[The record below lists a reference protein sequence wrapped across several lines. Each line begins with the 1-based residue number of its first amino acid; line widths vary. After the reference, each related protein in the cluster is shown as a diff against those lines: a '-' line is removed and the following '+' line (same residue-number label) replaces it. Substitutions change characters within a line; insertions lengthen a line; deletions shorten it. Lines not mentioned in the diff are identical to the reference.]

1 MAAGI
6 RGYRQIRAPTN
17 RTAESVAY
25 TGTLVGKEAAHY
37 RLSIVAGWSVV
48 LHGIWLDERIPL
60 TSLMRSRWSALFFV
74 YPSANG
80 PFYWTKTKIR
90 YRQLQEEWAG
100 YKQIP
105 AREESQE
112 RRKQEMEK
120 RMKQMLVA
128 GIAGMVCMGL
138 VACDAEPAHE
148 HTYTP
153 TVVAATCENDGH
165 TLFTCEC
172 GDSYQG
178 EETAALGHEYGEW
191 ATVLEPTY
199 DAEGKKEKKCLRCDA
214 RIDERIPKLLPHE
227 HICVEETTQPTCTEK
242 GVARQ
247 VCQDCGTVVSEEE
260 LAILG
265 HSWSSWEVIKE
276 ATTTEIGSKTRSCK
290 TCGETE
296 TASIPKVSQTPPPST
311 KPADP
316 ESSAKDPAADA
327 EEIQFAGGND
337 STILIDGKGFVTL
350 LEAYKQGYI
359 RIAIIDGLAYQVQ
372 TSNGVDYIKD
382 ANPKTGISYDLVSP
396 IIYTYPD
403 GTTGTELKDGA
414 TYEVRPG
421 VFKVYKAPRDSVDR
435 IIGSICSTCGQ
446 EVGGWPKAGYC
457 LQWPYYRYCTC
468 CGVYVAD
475 RTCHHCTEK
484 EFASVFC
491 DDCGKYYGNGTNN
504 TCIGWFVDLE
514 CPQCGVLVPA
524 HTCHTCAV
532 Q

>member
-1 MAAGI
+1 
-6 RGYRQIRAPTN
+6 
-17 RTAESVAY
+17 
-25 TGTLVGKEAAHY
+25 
-37 RLSIVAGWSVV
+37 
-48 LHGIWLDERIPL
+48 
-60 TSLMRSRWSALFFV
+60 
-74 YPSANG
+74 
-80 PFYWTKTKIR
+80 
-90 YRQLQEEWAG
+90 
-100 YKQIP
+100 
-105 AREESQE
+105 
-112 RRKQEMEK
+112 MEK